1 MDFWLTAFWFS
12 ISPSLPAW
20 SWGTFFLTCYFLD
33 MLWTSV
39 WGWGKRVSHLLLS
52 NMCWTLLSGFSEWL
66 PLCPRHCSLT
76 LTGLFLFALDWG
88 CRPLFACPLM
98 SSMVPISLIWTC
110 LILLCYFTFLN
121 PSISTGLGSK
131 PFASIISLRHPFC
144 PLFLLLTCWLYSSSS
159 WWCLSIIFLL
169 CHRQPADHLLLIDQ
183 LYAFTSL
190 RCLTWWLIIFATCN
204 PWYSSLSLPLFES
217 PPYLFLR

>member
-1 MDFWLTAFWFS
+1 MIAPV
-12 ISPSLPAW
+12 PS
-20 SWGTFFLTCYFLD
+20 S
-33 MLWTSV
+33 
-39 WGWGKRVSHLLLS
+39 LLS
-52 NMCWTLLSGFSEWL
+52 CFDRAFSFCL
-66 PLCPRHCSLT
+66 RL
-76 LTGLFLFALDWG
+76 G
-88 CRPLFACPLM
+88 CRPLFVCPLM
-98 SSMVPISLIWTC
+98 SLPAAVFLIYPVPLLIY
-110 LILLCYFTFLN
+110 YFTFLN
-121 PSISTGLGSK
+121 PSISTGLESK

-144 PLFLLLTCWLYSSSS
+144 LLFLLLTCWLCSSSS

-217 PPYLFLR
+217 PPLSFSPITIDSPFFYGII